1 MGSVPESTPADVDRA
16 VAAAR
21 AAFEEWSQSS
31 LEDRAAV
38 CAAIGQSLAARGA
51 EIAALAA
58 REVGMPIEL
67 STMIQAGLPTMT
79 FSSMPQVIE
88 QTVWQEEVGNSLI
101 VREPV
106 GVVGSITPWNYP
118 LHQLCAKVALAI
130 AVCCSVVAKHRI
142 CWLRPTPRG
151 SIPTMSNRSC
161 TDSGRPGA
169 FWKI

>member
-1 MGSVPESTPADVDRA
+1 MSTTEQQPVLTHDAPPIARDKLYIGGEWVDPSGVGTIDVVDSTTEQVMGSVPDGAPEDVDRS

-21 AAFEEWSQSS
+21 AALEVWSQVPVA
-31 LEDRAAV
+31 ERAAA
-38 CAAIGQSLAARGA
+38 CAAIGQMLAARGQ

-106 GVVGSITPWNYP
+106 GVVGSITP
-118 LHQLCAKVALAI
+118 
-130 AVCCSVVAKHRI
+130 
-142 CWLRPTPRG
+142 
-151 SIPTMSNRSC
+151 
-161 TDSGRPGA
+161 
-169 FWKI
+169 